1 MVVMAAAELEL
12 DAMAACAE
20 FSTTIVPRCGRS
32 DSMCLGLPACLPVP
46 ARPPAF
52 LYQVP
57 RLQWCQ
63 LLLLPARQHSVTC
76 LSLSLPF
83 SPFDTTPCVQLPP
96 RA

>member
-1 MVVMAAAELEL
+1 MVAMAAAELEL
-12 DAMAACAE
+12 DAMAACAK

-32 DSMCLGLPACLPVP
+32 ASMCLPACRPAGLPVP
-46 ARPPAF
+46 ARPSAF

-63 LLLLPARQHSVTC
+63 LLPARQHSVTC
-76 LSLSLPF
+76 LSISL
-83 SPFDTTPCVQLPP
+83 PFDTTPDVQLPP